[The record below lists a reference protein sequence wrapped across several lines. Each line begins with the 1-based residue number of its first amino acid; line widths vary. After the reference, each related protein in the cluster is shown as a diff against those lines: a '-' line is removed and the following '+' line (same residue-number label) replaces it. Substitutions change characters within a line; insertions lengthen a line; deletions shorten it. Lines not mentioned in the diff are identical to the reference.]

1 MRGCGVRYL
10 PAQGGEHCTGERTSR
25 ACLRVPEVG
34 QQVLIKRS
42 LQYKPEVC
50 TLYIQH
56 PIQTHRLYLSYTS
69 LGTGYRLVTR
79 TGHSHL
85 PKLSWCAAMAGPE
98 EVISS
103 WEQSEQNCASG
114 GLEEAA
120 EWRREKIRMEE
131 QYLANCI
138 MDNN

>member
-1 MRGCGVRYL
+1 MTKSL
-10 PAQGGEHCTGERTSR
+10 PNA
-25 ACLRVPEVG
+25 
-34 QQVLIKRS
+34 
-42 LQYKPEVC
+42 
-50 TLYIQH
+50 YIQH
-56 PIQTHRLYLSYTS
+56 IIQSHRLFGTYHLYTS

-85 PKLSWCAAMAGPE
+85 PKLSWCSAMAGPE

-114 GLEEAA
+114 GSEEAA

-131 QYLANCI
+131 
-138 MDNN
+138 